1 MERSTPNS
9 VTFRARSLADYLA
22 ALRRRRV
29 PAIVAGISVLA
40 IALGIAMFWPATYR
54 STGTILI
61 EQQEVPVDLVRSM
74 VSSYADQRIQMI
86 SQRVMTSDNLMR
98 IIDRY
103 QLYPDRRRKD
113 PREELLERM
122 RGDITLSMISA
133 DVVDPRLG
141 RPVKA
146 TIAFTVSYDSSS
158 PDLAAKVANEITS
171 LYVNENLETRRQTA
185 DDTASFLTAEGDR
198 LSKQIDEL
206 DAKLSAFKGEHVG
219 NLPELAQV
227 NMSQMNRAEEEMRE
241 TDTRLRSL
249 EQQILYLDAQLA
261 TLTPHEQLYT
271 DTGQRI
277 LSPSDRLK
285 TLKSDYAR
293 ASAIY
298 ASTHPDVLR
307 MKREIEGLERQVGRI
322 DTGNDLARQLDDA
335 KSQLAAAREK
345 YAADHPDVQQL
356 ERLVTSLE
364 QAMRTAPLTAEA
376 VRSQPDNPA
385 YIQVTSQREAVLSER
400 ESLQKKRGMLRARI
414 NDFEERMARS
424 PEIEREYS
432 GMLRELQNAQLRY
445 GEVRQKQMEATLSKN
460 LETERKGER
469 FTLIEPPLPAEEPVS
484 PPRLAIVVLGFVLSF
499 AAAVGIILLIEAV
512 DTSIRTRRDIEL
524 LTNVPPLA
532 VLPWIE
538 TSAERDGK
546 SKARRLSL
554 AGAVGGVA
562 AAVVM
567 THFLYRPLDV
577 LFAVAWRRL
586 FG

>member
-1 MERSTPNS
+1 MERSTSNS
-9 VTFRARSLADYLA
+9 VTSRARSLSEYVGIV
-22 ALRRRRV
+22 RRRRT
-29 PAIVAGISVLA
+29 PALVAGLSVLLIALA
-40 IALGIAMFWPATYR
+40 IALFWPATYR

-86 SQRVMTSDNLMR
+86 SQRVMTSENLMR
-98 IIDRY
+98 IMDRY
-103 QLYPDRRRKD
+103 QLYSDRRRKD
-113 PREELLERM
+113 PREELIERM
-122 RGDITLSMISA
+122 RDDIELSMISA

-146 TIAFTVSYDSSS
+146 TIAFTLSYDSSS
-158 PDLAAKVANEITS
+158 RDLAAKVANEITS
-171 LYVNENLETRRQTA
+171 LYLNENLQTRRQTA

-198 LSKQIDEL
+198 LSKQIDQL
-206 DAKLSAFKGEHVG
+206 DARLAEFKARHVN

-227 NMSQMNRAEEEMRE
+227 NMSQMNRTEEELRE

-249 EQQILYLDAQLA
+249 DQQIVFLDAQLA
-261 TLTPHEQLYT
+261 TLTPHAQLYT
-271 DTGQRI
+271 DSGQRI

-298 ASTHPDVLR
+298 ASTHPDVVR
-307 MKREIEGLERQVGRI
+307 MKREIEGLEKEVGRI

-335 KSQLAAAREK
+335 QSQLAAAREK

-356 ERLVTSLE
+356 ERLVASLE
-364 QAMRTAPLTAEA
+364 QAMREAPLTSAA
-376 VRSQPDNPA
+376 VRSEPDNPA
-385 YIQVTSQREAVLSER
+385 YIQVSSQREATLSER
-400 ESLQKKRGMLRARI
+400 ESLRKKRDVLRARI
-414 NDFEERMARS
+414 NDFEQRLARS
-424 PEIEREYS
+424 PEVEREYS
-432 GMLRELQNAQLRY
+432 GMLRELQSAQLKY
-445 GEVRQKQMEATLSKN
+445 GEVRQKQMEATLSRN

-484 PPRLAIVVLGFVLSF
+484 PPRLVIVVLGMVLSF
-499 AAAVGIILLIEAV
+499 GVAVGIVLLIEAV

-524 LTNVPPLA
+524 LTAVPPLA

-538 TSAERDGK
+538 TPDERAGRAK
-546 SKARRLSL
+546 TRRLSL